1 MLFSIG
7 HDLLLKTESL
17 WSSNIRIQKLKGSK
31 DFIII
36 KELPKKEWLVKPGD
50 LQFAWAEWKVFLWWP
65 TLDWSYRGLIS
76 LFTAFIQ

>member
-50 LQFAWAEWKVFLWWP
+50 LQFAWAE
-65 TLDWSYRGLIS
+65 
-76 LFTAFIQ
+76 